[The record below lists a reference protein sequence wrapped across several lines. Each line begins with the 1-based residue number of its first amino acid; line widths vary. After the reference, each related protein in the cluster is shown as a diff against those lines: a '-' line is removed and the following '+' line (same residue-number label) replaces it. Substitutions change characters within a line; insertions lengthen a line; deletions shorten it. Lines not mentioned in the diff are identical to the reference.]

1 MASGL
6 RAIQGISAIPEGQ
19 SGHDYGRF
27 PDYFLL
33 GVSAPPVGRVIGL
46 LFFVPW
52 LYFVVRNRMSRSMKW
67 LTFAALCL
75 GGLQGAVGW
84 WMVKSGLVD
93 NPSVSH
99 YRLATHLSLALFCA
113 MYVLWLAL
121 SIFPGERRTTHK
133 RGVHWTR
140 LFVALVVVQIVYG
153 AFMAGTRAGYMYQT
167 FPLFNGQFFPSQ
179 AYLPALGLSN
189 LVENLD
195 MLNFIHRSLGWVVGG
210 FGIWISLRLR
220 KTVKT
225 KSQSVRLNWVGIL
238 VGAQFVLGV
247 GVVLV
252 PGVPP
257 LLGAAHQI
265 GAFALLATSVA
276 LLHSFRAQTKA
287 SVL

>member
-1 MASGL
+1 
-6 RAIQGISAIPEGQ
+6 
-19 SGHDYGRF
+19 
-27 PDYFLL
+27 
-33 GVSAPPVGRVIGL
+33 
-46 LFFVPW
+46 
-52 LYFVVRNRMSRSMKW
+52 FVVRNRMSRSMKW
-67 LTFAALCL
+67 LTFVALCL

-121 SIFPGERRTTHK
+121 GVFPGERRVRHENGF
-133 RGVHWTR
+133 RWTR
-140 LFVALVVVQIVYG
+140 LFLVLVSVQIVYG

-179 AYLPALGLSN
+179 GYLTALGMSN
-189 LVENLD
+189 FVENLD

-210 FGIWISLRLR
+210 FGIWLSFRLR
-220 KTVKT
+220 RTVT
-225 KSQSVRLNWVGIL
+225 TSSQSVRLKWVGIL
-238 VGAQFVLGV
+238 VALQFALGV

-276 LLHSFRAQTKA
+276 LLHSFRAQA
-287 SVL
+287 AR